1 MESTKVRKARITRLY
16 NRTVENMREIGTFRP
31 EFEAPVR
38 RYAELAIQ
46 YEILNDK
53 WYENGCEITEE
64 YTNKFGATNRRKTA
78 LYLALENLR
87 KELMD
92 MENIFGLTPR
102 GLRQIKTKGLD
113 QKKTSALDKVLEK
126 MSEI

>member
-1 MESTKVRKARITRLY
+1 MKDAKTRKAKVTRLY
-16 NRTVENMREIGTFRP
+16 NKTVENMWEIGTFKP

-38 RYAELAIQ
+38 RYAELSIQ

-64 YTNKFGATNRRKTA
+64 YTNKFGATNQRKTT
-78 LYLALENLR
+78 LYMALENLR

-92 MENIFGLTPR
+92 MENIFGLTPK
-102 GLRQIKTKGLD
+102 GLRQIKTKGLE
-113 QKKTSALDKVLEK
+113 QKRSSALDKALEK
-126 MSEI
+126 LSE